1 MTDEGGPE
9 RTQRTVAELLA
20 KYGDGSGE
28 AAPRRRR
35 RRADERPDT
44 DENGANPQA
53 IIDRVLSDSGTS
65 MRPIRDGQQPP
76 ERVSHRQG
84 DAPRPSAPQRPM
96 VGPPPGTPMAA
107 PPDDMSAAE
116 LTRPVPPVP
125 GGRRAPR
132 AHGTGRFPVPGE
144 FSGAFP
150 VPGERTGGYP
160 VPGERTGGYPVP
172 GERSGTFPKDL
183 SGAFQPIGDRS
194 GAYPVRPAPT
204 AEPLP
209 PPAPIVPRGALADE
223 QLTEQLPRVPGEDTR
238 SRLRARADEAYLDTP
253 DDFDLDEPLTSV
265 DRIADRDDW
274 DDRDDRDD
282 RDGRDPDARPA
293 SAGREWLIMAG
304 QLAMGVFGGAAVWLG
319 FNWLWV
325 RQAVVALFVALAVIV
340 GLVLIVRK
348 IRKADD
354 LQTTVLAVLVGLIV
368 TVSPAALLLLGR

>member
-20 KYGDGSGE
+20 KYGDSSGE

-35 RRADERPDT
+35 RRAEEGPDT
-44 DENGANPQA
+44 SENGATPQA

-76 ERVSHRQG
+76 DRVSHRQG
-84 DAPRPSAPQRPM
+84 DAPRPAPQQQRPM
-96 VGPPPGTPMAA
+96 PGPPPGTRDQAS
-107 PPDDMSAAE
+107 DDMSAAE

-150 VPGERTGGYP
+150 VPGERTGAYP
-160 VPGERTGGYPVP
+160 PP
-172 GERSGTFPKDL
+172 GERSVTFPKDL
-183 SGAFQPIGDRS
+183 SGAFQAVGDRS
-194 GAYPVRPAPT
+194 GGYPVRPAPGPAPM
-204 AEPLP
+204 AEPP
-209 PPAPIVPRGALADE
+209 MPSAPQGALADE

-238 SRLRARADEAYLDTP
+238 SRVRARADELYLDTP
-253 DDFDLDEPLTSV
+253 DDFDLNEPLPGAG
-265 DRIADRDDW
+265 RL
-274 DDRDDRDD
+274 DDRDHDEDVA
-282 RDGRDPDARPA
+282 PT

-304 QLAMGVFGGAAVWLG
+304 QLALGVVGGAAVWLG
-319 FNWLWV
+319 FNWLWSM
-325 RQAVVALFVALAVIV
+325 QAVVALLVALAVIV

>member
-35 RRADERPDT
+35 RRAEERPDT
-44 DENGANPQA
+44 DENGATPQA

-84 DAPRPSAPQRPM
+84 DAPRPSAQQRPM
-96 VGPPPGTPMAA
+96 VGPPPGTPGSTHPTM
-107 PPDDMSAAE
+107 PDDMSAAE

-125 GGRRAPR
+125 GGRRPPR

-160 VPGERTGGYPVP
+160 AP

-183 SGAFQPIGDRS
+183 SGAFQSIGDRS
-194 GAYPVRPAPT
+194 GGHPVRPAPGQVPA
-204 AEPLP
+204 AE
-209 PPAPIVPRGALADE
+209 PPAPPASQGAPADE

-238 SRLRARADEAYLDTP
+238 ARLRARADEDYLDTQ
-253 DDFDLDEPLTSV
+253 DDFDLDEPLTATV
-265 DRIADRDDW
+265 DRL
-274 DDRDDRDD
+274 DDRDE
-282 RDGRDPDARPA
+282 DAAPA

-304 QLAMGVFGGAAVWLG
+304 QLALGVVGGAAVWLG
-319 FNWLWV
+319 FNWLWGM
-325 RQAVVALFVALAVIV
+325 QAVVALFVALAVIV

>member
-28 AAPRRRR
+28 ATPRRRR
-35 RRADERPDT
+35 RRAEERPDT
-44 DENGANPQA
+44 DENGATPQA

-84 DAPRPSAPQRPM
+84 DAPRPPAQQRPM
-96 VGPPPGTPMAA
+96 VGPPPGTPGQAM
-107 PPDDMSAAE
+107 PDDMSAAE
-116 LTRPVPPVP
+116 LTRPGPPVP
-125 GGRRAPR
+125 GGRRPPR

-160 VPGERTGGYPVP
+160 AP

-183 SGAFQPIGDRS
+183 SGAFQSIGDRS
-194 GAYPVRPAPT
+194 GGHPVRPAPGQLPSV
-204 AEPLP
+204 EPLT
-209 PPAPIVPRGALADE
+209 PPAPAAPHGALADE

-238 SRLRARADEAYLDTP
+238 SRLRARADEVYLDTQ
-253 DDFDLDEPLTSV
+253 DDFDLDEPLPGVGRV
-265 DRIADRDDW
+265 DDRADRVA
-274 DDRDDRDD
+274 
-282 RDGRDPDARPA
+282 DAVPA

-304 QLAMGVFGGAAVWLG
+304 QLALGVVGGAAVWLG
-319 FNWLWV
+319 FNWLWGALP
-325 RQAVVALFVALAVIV
+325 QAALVLALAVIAGMV
-340 GLVLIVRK
+340 FIVRK
-348 IRKADD
+348 IRRAED
-354 LQTTVLAVLVGLIV
+354 LQTTVYAVLVGLLA
-368 TVSPAALLLLGR
+368 TVSPAALLLLNR